1 MFKAWDETVKSC
13 LQGDKGDVA
22 TLSCIPAVFL
32 NLLSALLLFSGLT
45 ALAMFI
51 MGGLKFISSAGDAK
65 KLEGARNNFKYGIIG
80 LVIVLS
86 SFLFINILSIV
97 TGVECITKFGFGCQ

>member
-1 MFKAWDETVKSC
+1 MFKLWDETVKGC
-13 LQGDKGDVA
+13 LQGVKGDVA
-22 TLSCIPAVFL
+22 TLSCVPAVFM

-45 ALAMFI
+45 ALVMFL
-51 MGGLKFISSAGDAK
+51 MGGFKFMSSAGDAK

-86 SFLFINILSIV
+86 SFLFINIISQI
-97 TGVECITKFGFGCQ
+97 TGVACITKFGFGCE